1 MPAYIQ
7 ETGRSYPNP
16 VKGGGFNQTF
26 RRPSSGKYRT
36 SSDYPGQNTGMDYN
50 ITFEDGGP
58 GSLPMG
64 KDNIHYIG
72 DEEPTNVNASGNER
86 VGIYRF
92 YRAPKDDH
100 KYSRDPQL
108 MKRDF
113 GCENESWQ
121 RAASGYNPE
130 PRSGKPVFHI
140 MIMQVPN
147 SVPLKAF
154 YSHWPDDTQLC
165 AGTNVPTGL
174 SGVGCG
180 KNKYKEVDTLGYIF
194 TSEADARAHCSP
206 GEDPVPIYEY
216 LHPDPD
222 HFYTID
228 PSVEVRLADNSP
240 IPPAESL
247 DKSYS
252 YLGIIGWAFKTRAL
266 DSPTDLILDIG
277 KIGPTGQCVDKS
289 DWYDYSHGDQLDY
302 DEDGGGWSEFMYRQ
316 MRDSS
321 GASVEG
327 PPNVNGW
334 GNPDNVEIEN
344 AEALFEWSYGLSGA
358 VKGAVPRFLGFEDM
372 YDSQFVFYLYD
383 TTFPWNGPIFSSQYI
398 LSNAQCCPNTT
409 DPEGCPH
416 CAPVW
421 TYHSH
426 FYEINSDVWNTTKTK
441 LSIHDTDSVGVNES
455 FWTIDTETPII
466 FFRYLTRTGNFG
478 AGEKINGW
486 DIVSVYYFGDEL
498 KCGIMEL
505 TWDNSN
511 DNKWYVN
518 PACLAWRITDSNNA
532 EITNSI
538 TERGAWAG
546 VGTPNNPANGW
557 TSHMKSYGIYP
568 SIPADDV
575 TDPLIGVW
583 QVHTATFTIATA
595 GTYSLRI
602 ESDNYG
608 YMKITDSG
616 STVLVDRE
624 ITYANGMGQET
635 FPMTLGAGT
644 YTLET
649 RVKNINREV
658 DPTPFEYEQQFTS
671 APDDGPGGEQLATAE
686 VLAGYGIPNKS
697 AFCGTYEF
705 PKKIS
710 YWKVEI
716 DPKALIPYRKMD
728 QAKLEAIVDDD
739 GSIKDIVIVNGG
751 RGYVKPTI
759 QVMDPQGL
767 DEFSPND
774 TSDFMADKLGVDPD
788 FEKAISDPER
798 EDTSFQ
804 VAEIKTA
811 SRKWG
816 LATES
821 IDTEDKNNEIY
832 KMKRAEVEISQLD
845 DMGVIRAVRVIDG
858 GAGYSQANVP
868 IVHVVDPEQ
877 IKYEGVRDSD
887 GNFQAGGKELKVAGE
902 KMDAAWDHTFEQ
914 SDVNY
919 SSIREEATM
928 DNYTIQPM
936 STLIDAEG
944 SQTRSIVQESMNYDP
959 SKPANNATQVYVE
972 VPDSYIRAAADG
984 IDDDTT
990 KLCFNLPASCIDI
1003 NAKAN
1008 IKAGMPDQEQ
1018 FAYINQDDG
1027 VKSYQ
1032 DNAHGYALIS
1042 ADQADAFGSSMSH
1055 LYGPFGQDKCITV
1068 TQPKLYNIT
1077 RWFDMPC
1084 AYLDSNEEGERKA
1097 FGWLPYKY
1105 CASKEK
1111 EATFRVSMEIEGYV
1125 GGSQGPAFMDFLRE
1139 RPVPFLQA
1147 KRDINVNA
1155 GEKTWKCK
1163 RSSIDGRCYR
1173 DPQDAG
1179 NMVFVPVGL
1188 DENTYDYNR
1197 SNYTEL
1203 EQLQMWAGD
1212 NITSSAAVQ
1221 TWLGHPTAGDPAGT
1235 PHSVDY
1241 TALTV
1246 ASCTNGVP
1254 PNECWD
1260 TYVRG
1265 VNASDGPLTVYC
1277 GYDAD
1282 GNGIAGQTYC
1292 NTSELHNNPCLALDK
1307 CMDASIAINPQRMKG
1322 GGSNQRILMGAYNG
1336 TMTVRNWLTGGV
1348 IALGRA
1354 LKNYGNPF
1362 FDECNESE
1370 NWTDGTSLNDTIF
1383 PKRL

>member
-16 VKGGGFNQTF
+16 IKGGGFNQPF
-26 RRPSSGKYRT
+26 KRPASSKYRT
-36 SSDYPGQNTGMDYN
+36 SSEYPGQTTDNAGSMTYR

-64 KDNIHYIG
+64 KDVVHYIG
-72 DEEPTNVNASGNER
+72 DEEPTNVNSAGNER
-86 VGIYRF
+86 AGVYRY

-100 KYSRDPQL
+100 KYTRDPQL
-108 MKRDF
+108 IKRDF

-130 PRSGKPVFHI
+130 PRSGKPVFYI
-140 MIMQVPN
+140 MIAQVPN

-165 AGTNVPTGL
+165 TGTNVPTGL
-174 SGVGCG
+174 NGVGCG
-180 KNKYKEVDTLGYIF
+180 RNKYKEVDTLGYVF
-194 TSEADARAHCSP
+194 TTEADAQAYCSP
-206 GEDPVPIYEY
+206 NETPVAIYEY

-222 HFYTID
+222 HFYTTD
-228 PSVEVRLADNSP
+228 PASEVRLADNSP
-240 IPPAESL
+240 IPPKESL

-252 YLGIIGWAFKTRAL
+252 YLGILGWAFKTRAL

-277 KIGPTGQCVDKS
+277 KIGPTGQTWDKS
-289 DWYDYSHGDQLDY
+289 DWYDYTDDDQLDY
-302 DEDGGGWSEFMYRQ
+302 DETGGGWSEFMYRQ

-334 GNPDNVEIEN
+334 GNPDNVEALN
-344 AEALFEWSYGLSGA
+344 AECLFEWSYGLSGA

-383 TTFPWNGPIFSSQYI
+383 TTNPWNGPIFSTQYI

-426 FYEINSDVWNTTKTK
+426 FYEINPDVWNTTHTK
-441 LSIHDTDSVGVNES
+441 LTINDSSSVGVNES
-455 FWTIDTETPII
+455 FWTIDTDTPVI
-466 FFRYLTRTGNFG
+466 FFRYTSRNGDFTP
-478 AGEKINGW
+478 GEQINGW
-486 DIVSVYYFGDEL
+486 DVVCVYYFGDEL
-498 KCGIMEL
+498 KCGVMEL
-505 TWDNSN
+505 TWDTTN

-518 PACLAWRITDSNNA
+518 PAALAWRITNSSGA
-532 EITNSI
+532 ELTNSI
-538 TERGAWAG
+538 TERGAWVG
-546 VGTPNNPANGW
+546 VGTPTNPANGW

-568 SIPADDV
+568 SVPADDV
-575 TDPLIGVW
+575 VDPLIGVW
-583 QVHTATFTIATA
+583 QVHTASFTVTTA
-595 GTYSLRI
+595 GDYSLRI

-616 STVLVDRE
+616 GTVLVDRE
-624 ITYANGMGQET
+624 IVYSNGVGNET

-649 RVKNINREV
+649 RVQNINRDSNPNLFTYEE
-658 DPTPFEYEQQFTS
+658 EYTS
-671 APDDGPGGEQLATAE
+671 SDGGVAE

-716 DPKALIPYRKMD
+716 DPKALIPHRNMD
-728 QAKLEAIVDDD
+728 EAKLEAVVGDD
-739 GSIKDIVIVNGG
+739 GSIVDVMIINGG
-751 RGYVKPTI
+751 RGYVSPTI
-759 QVMDPQGL
+759 QCMAPREL
-767 DEFSPND
+767 DNFSP
-774 TSDFMADKLGVDPD
+774 TETAAFMEDKLGMDPD
-788 FEKAISDPER
+788 YEKSLADPSKENNAFGLAAVKSA
-798 EDTSFQ
+798 T
-804 VAEIKTA
+804 
-811 SRKWG
+811 RKWG
-816 LATES
+816 SATGA
-821 IDTEDKNNEIY
+821 INTEDKDNDLFKY
-832 KMKRAEVEISQLD
+832 QRAEVEISLLD
-845 DMGVIRAVRVIDG
+845 DLGSIKAVRIIDG
-858 GAGYSQANVP
+858 GSGYSQANNV
-868 IVHVVDPEQ
+868 IIHVVDPEH
-877 IKYEGVRDSD
+877 IKYKGEGP
-887 GNFQAGGKELKVAGE
+887 AGGAEIQATHGKLGE
-902 KMDAAWDHTFEQ
+902 AWDHSFEKEDVQ
-914 SDVNY
+914 YSAARVDPIPYTVPTISDGFDKETMELVGDAMKHDPNEM
-919 SSIREEATM
+919 SST
-928 DNYTIQPM
+928 
-936 STLIDAEG
+936 
-944 SQTRSIVQESMNYDP
+944 
-959 SKPANNATQVYVE
+959 ATQVYVE
-972 VPDSYIRAAADG
+972 VPDSYIRAASDG
-984 IDDDTT
+984 IDDNVT
-990 KLCFNLPASCIDI
+990 KLCLNLPEACINI
-1003 NAKAN
+1003 VAESGMKA
-1008 IKAGMPDQEQ
+1008 AMPDNEQ
-1018 FAYINQDDG
+1018 FKYVGNDPGVANFEKTVMPYAYQA
-1027 VKSYQ
+1027 V
-1032 DNAHGYALIS
+1032 
-1042 ADQADAFGSSMSH
+1042 DQADSFGVNMSH
-1055 LYGPFGQDKCITV
+1055 LYGPFGQDKCIEV
-1068 TQPKLYNIT
+1068 FQPKLYNIT

-1084 AYLDSNEEGERKA
+1084 AYLDANEEGERKA

-1105 CASKEK
+1105 CASQEK

-1125 GGSQGPAFMDFLRE
+1125 SGSQGPAFMDFLQNM
-1139 RPVPFLQA
+1139 PVPHLQA
-1147 KRDINVNA
+1147 KRDISTNA
-1155 GEKTWKCK
+1155 GEKTWKCS
-1163 RSSIDGRCYR
+1163 RGSIKGRCYR
-1173 DPQDAG
+1173 DPQDPG
-1179 NMVFVPVGL
+1179 NQVFVPVGL

-1203 EQLQMWAGD
+1203 EQLQMWAGQ

-1221 TWLGHPTAGDPAGT
+1221 TWLGHPSAQDPAGT

-1246 ASCTNGVP
+1246 AACTNNVP

-1277 GYDAD
+1277 GYDAN

-1292 NTSELHNNPCLALDK
+1292 QVPQLQPSNTCLALDK

-1322 GGSNQRILMGAYNG
+1322 GGSDQRILMGAYNG

-1362 FDECNESE
+1362 FDECNETE
-1370 NWTDGTSLNDTIF
+1370 NWTDGTSLNDVVF